1 MAVRFP
7 ARSAIFWGEESTLV
21 WERADCSGFWDSGSS
36 KGATSS
42 NSMGVPDW
50 GPCSRQLKS
59 QDMLRICSKDS
70 SRLASVSQLFASQ
83 RGQRRRAAKVLDMRG
98 LL

>member
-7 ARSAIFWGEESTLV
+7 ERSPLLGGA
-21 WERADCSGFWDSGSS
+21 ERTPVLAKADCSGFWGSS
-36 KGATSS
+36 RGATS
-42 NSMGVPDW
+42 NSSIGTPFW

-59 QDMLRICSKDS
+59 QDILRICSKDS

-83 RGQRRRAAKVLDMRG
+83 RGQSRRAAKVLDMRG

>member
-7 ARSAIFWGEESTLV
+7 ERSPHLGGAERTLV
-21 WERADCSGFWDSGSS
+21 WVRADCCGFCGSS
-36 KGATSS
+36 SGATSS
-42 NSMGVPDW
+42 SSMGVPFW

-59 QDMLRICSKDS
+59 HDILRICSKDS
-70 SRLASVSQLFASQ
+70 SRLESVSQLFASQ
-83 RGQRRRAAKVLDMRG
+83 RGQRRRAAKVLDMGG